1 MASTA
6 MTMPPRCA
14 IVTGV
19 ARRRGIGRSIV
30 DCFLNEG
37 YCVVGSDIQAL
48 EEQGSC
54 VTNSRFHFVRADVSD
69 AAQAK
74 SIVQASLERFGH
86 HIHVLVNNAALTRGE
101 EGQDAIQAFDA
112 MLRVNLNGPFYLSH
126 YAIPHM
132 PRGCSSIIH
141 VSSTR
146 ALQSEA
152 DTAGYTA
159 SKAGLCG
166 LTHSQAI
173 TYAGHAR
180 VNAILPGWINTSD
193 EHEHEVAIREV
204 DKKWH
209 PVGRVGE
216 PVDVAQ
222 LCLFLCDESKSG
234 FITGQQFVVD
244 GGTTVKM
251 VYPS

>member
-1 MASTA
+1 
-6 MTMPPRCA
+6 
-14 IVTGV
+14 
-19 ARRRGIGRSIV
+19 
-30 DCFLNEG
+30 
-37 YCVVGSDIQAL
+37 
-48 EEQGSC
+48 
-54 VTNSRFHFVRADVSD
+54 
-69 AAQAK
+69 
-74 SIVQASLERFGH
+74 
-86 HIHVLVNNAALTRGE
+86 
-101 EGQDAIQAFDA
+101 
-112 MLRVNLNGPFYLSH
+112 
-126 YAIPHM
+126 M

-166 LTHSQAI
+166 LTHSQASSSA
-173 TYAGHAR
+173 TFFSFTM
-180 VNAILPGWINTSD
+180 NAILPGWINTSD